1 MEAEVTIMPGAPATV
16 RIQVCYA
23 TARQELLREL
33 SMEAGATVQD
43 AIEASGILADMAR
56 LAQAGE
62 LGELSDARD
71 PGHAAFDPAQ
81 HQVGIFGKKK
91 TPDSVLRDGDRVELY
106 RPLLADPKE
115 SRRRRASARP
125 KN

>member
-1 MEAEVTIMPGAPATV
+1 MEAEVTTMPADPATL

-23 TARQELLREL
+23 TARQQLLREL
-33 SMEAGATVQD
+33 SMQAGATVQD
-43 AIEASGILADMAR
+43 AIEASGILVDMAR

-62 LGELSDARD
+62 LGELDDARD

-91 TPDSVLRDGDRVELY
+91 TPDTVLRDGDRVELY

-115 SRRRRASARP
+115 SRRRRASTRP
-125 KN
+125 KS